1 MKADLRWWRDARRG
15 VVVAAAL
22 LSAGC
27 IDGEEVG
34 AIYKRDSQFAEQFV
48 RDLHA
53 GGLAGVRARIKPAT
67 LRDAGDPET
76 SFDIMMRAL
85 PAGPIDS
92 LRPLDSDIQQG
103 SMMRVSKLGYR
114 VYGGRQAALVQLW
127 IETTSKTQYA
137 ETVSVTDISAEVW
150 PGSQAPR

>member
-1 MKADLRWWRDARRG
+1 MKAESRLWRAARG
-15 VVVAAAL
+15 VAVMAAAL
-22 LSAGC
+22 LCAGC
-27 IDGEEVG
+27 ITGDKVADVHG
-34 AIYKRDSQFAEQFV
+34 RDNQFAEQFI
-48 RDLHA
+48 RDMHA
-53 GGLAGVRARIKPAT
+53 DGLAGVRARIKPAT

-92 LRPLDSDIQQG
+92 LRPLDSDIQLG
-103 SMMRVSKLGYR
+103 STRVSKFAHR

-127 IETTSKTQYA
+127 IETTSKTQYV

-150 PGSQAPR
+150 PASAAPK

>member
-1 MKADLRWWRDARRG
+1 MKAESTLWRATTR
-15 VVVAAAL
+15 VLMMAAAL
-22 LSAGC
+22 LCAGC
-27 IDGEEVG
+27 INGENVG
-34 AIYKRDSQFAEQFV
+34 AIYERDSQFAEQFV

-53 GGLAGVRARIKPAT
+53 GGLPGVRARIKPAT

-92 LRPLDSDIQQG
+92 LRPLDSDIELG
-103 SMMRVSKLGYR
+103 RMMRVSKLAYR
-114 VYGGRQAALVQLW
+114 VYGARQAALVQLW
-127 IETTSKTQYA
+127 IETTAKTQYV
-137 ETVSVTDISAEVW
+137 ETVSVTDISGEVW